1 MDVDATTI
9 PFQKL
14 TDAEQEKFRK
24 EGHCF
29 CCCEKGHMAKN
40 CPKNKT
46 TKATT
51 AEVTTEPTNTNPP
64 VPSVN
69 ATTLTKAQQIRAL
82 EDAMTEE
89 ERGEYLDQRDG
100 GEDFYNA
107 GL

>member
-1 MDVDATTI
+1 
-9 PFQKL
+9 
-14 TDAEQEKFRK
+14 
-24 EGHCF
+24 
-29 CCCEKGHMAKN
+29 MAKN

-51 AEVTTEPTNTNPP
+51 AEVTTEPTTTTPSA
-64 VPSVN
+64 PSVN

-89 ERGEYLDQRDG
+89 ERGEYLDQCDG
-100 GEDFYNA
+100 GEDFYDA

>member
-1 MDVDATTI
+1 
-9 PFQKL
+9 
-14 TDAEQEKFRK
+14 
-24 EGHCF
+24 
-29 CCCEKGHMAKN
+29 MAKN

-46 TKATT
+46 LKATT
-51 AEVTTEPTNTNPP
+51 AEVTTVPMNTDSPT
-64 VPSVN
+64 PSIN
-69 ATTLTKAQQIRAL
+69 ATSLTKAQQIRAL